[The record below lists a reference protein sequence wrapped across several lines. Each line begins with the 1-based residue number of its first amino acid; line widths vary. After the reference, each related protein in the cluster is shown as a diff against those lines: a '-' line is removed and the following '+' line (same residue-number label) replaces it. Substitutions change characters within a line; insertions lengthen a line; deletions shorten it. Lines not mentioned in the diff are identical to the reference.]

1 MFKCDL
7 FVIYHLVGFSIKKI
21 FYSLKKILI
30 GYFCVLKKIKS
41 MNFID
46 ELNWRGL
53 LQDMS
58 PGLDEELSKGKIKG
72 YIGFDPT
79 AASLTI
85 GNMVSIML
93 LKHLQLAGHK
103 PIILLGGATG
113 RIGDPSGKD
122 KERTLLDLEVLENNI
137 EAQRKQFELF
147 LDFEGENAAVVINNY
162 DFYKDMSIFEFLRDI
177 GKNITVNYMLS
188 KESVKN
194 RIESESGIS
203 FTEFSYQLI
212 QGYDFQH
219 LCIKHNV
226 ILQMGGG
233 DQWGNITTGTE
244 LIRKTG
250 GKGYGL
256 TCPLLTRSDGK
267 KFGKSEEG
275 NIWLD
280 ASMTSPYKFYQ
291 FWLNITD
298 ADLTKMFRIFSLKTR
313 FEIESLEAE
322 HENNPNLLKRLLA
335 EELTERIHGIEALK
349 SVQKATEIAFNSKL
363 QLEFLKALTASEW
376 SVIVEELD
384 TVIVPKTELDAGINI
399 ADMLAGKHSSL
410 SSKGDVRR
418 AIKGAAIA
426 INTEKINDENILIG
440 SDRLLQG
447 KYMFLQNGKK
457 NKFILIAE

>member
-1 MFKCDL
+1 M
-7 FVIYHLVGFSIKKI
+7 S
-21 FYSLKKILI
+21 
-30 GYFCVLKKIKS
+30 
-41 MNFID
+41 FIE
-46 ELNWRGL
+46 ELQWRGL

-58 PGLDEELSKGKIKG
+58 PGLDEEMAKGQIKG

-85 GNMVSIML
+85 GNLVSIML

-103 PIILLGGATG
+103 PIVLLGGATG

-122 KERTLLDLEVLENNI
+122 KERSLLDYSTLERNI
-137 EAQRKQFELF
+137 EKQGQQFALF
-147 LDFEGENAAVVINNY
+147 LDFKGDNAAVMINNY
-162 DFYKDMSIFEFLRDI
+162 DFYKNMSIFEFLRDI
-177 GKNITVNYMLS
+177 GKNLTVNYMLS

-219 LCIKHNV
+219 LCLQHNC

-244 LIRKTG
+244 LIRKAG

-280 ASMTSPYKFYQ
+280 GEMTSPYKFYQ
-291 FWLNITD
+291 FWLNVSD
-298 ADLTKMFRIFSLKTR
+298 ADLTKMFRIFSLR
-313 FEIESLEAE
+313 SRPEIQALETE
-322 HENNPNLLKRLLA
+322 HAANPNAMKRLLA
-335 EELTERIHGIEALK
+335 AELTERIHGKEALDG
-349 SVQKATEIAFNSKL
+349 VIKATEIAFNPKL
-363 QLEFLKALTASEW
+363 ELSFLQSFTEKEW
-376 SVIVEELD
+376 SIISEELD
-384 TVIVPKTELDAGINI
+384 TVTVLKSELVSGVNI
-399 ADMLAGKHSSL
+399 ADLLAGKHVSL
-410 SSKGDVRR
+410 ESKSDVRR
-418 AIKGAAIA
+418 AIKGGAIA
-426 INTEKINDENILIG
+426 INTEKVTDENL
-440 SDRLLQG
+440 SVKDSSLLHG

-457 NKFILIAE
+457 NKFLLIAE